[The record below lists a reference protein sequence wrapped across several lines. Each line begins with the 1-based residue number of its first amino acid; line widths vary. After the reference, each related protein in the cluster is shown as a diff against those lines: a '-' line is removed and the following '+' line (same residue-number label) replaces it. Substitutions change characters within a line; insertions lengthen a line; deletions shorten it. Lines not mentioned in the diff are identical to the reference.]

1 MCNIRV
7 GIFGIAHSLPV
18 FNYEITADVTDINGE
33 TRSATRIV
41 NVGYHA
47 LTANMSID
55 GNLDKTKK
63 NHAITIDTK
72 NLNGAF
78 VAAKGTIKIHKL
90 KAPNAVIRPR
100 PWAAPDYQDIY
111 EADFKKLFPH
121 DAYNA
126 QQHSN
131 NWKKGKLEFVSSFN
145 TGHSTTLNLGKIKKW
160 ASGAYL
166 ITLESTDK
174 FGQLVKDE
182 IKTTL
187 FSDTDDRPADNK
199 LFSISTDK
207 SEYQNGDTAHITLGS
222 AAKNISVTVVVEKD
236 KKIIKTEIIRQQF
249 WNKKL

>member
-1 MCNIRV
+1 ML
-7 GIFGIAHSLPV
+7 A
-18 FNYEITADVTDINGE
+18 ADINGE

-100 PWAAPDYQDIY
+100 PWAAPDYQDIH

-131 NWKKGKLEFVSSFN
+131 NWKKGKLEFVS
-145 TGHSTTLNLGKIKKW
+145 
-160 ASGAYL
+160 
-166 ITLESTDK
+166 
-174 FGQLVKDE
+174 
-182 IKTTL
+182 
-187 FSDTDDRPADNK
+187 
-199 LFSISTDK
+199 K

-222 AAKNISVTVVVEKD
+222 AAKNISVTVVVEKV
-236 KKIIKTEIIRQQF
+236 
-249 WNKKL
+249 KLFLCLIQKPI